1 MLAKKL
7 KGQMINLAKD
17 TKKGQMINLASKST
31 NIQVSGTS
39 TDSGV
44 FGSKSVT
51 VGTPAQYISIS
62 DYGAEYA
69 SEV

>member
-31 NIQVSGTS
+31 NIPISGTS
-39 TDSGV
+39 NDSGS
-44 FGSKSVT
+44 FGSKTVT

-62 DYGAEYA
+62 DYGSEYG